1 MLASSLKGIVAQT
14 LCKRP
19 SKGRIA
25 ALEVLIVNNA
35 ICNQIREGKTFQIE
49 LGMQVGRKEGNMLMN
64 DALVQHVMD
73 ENIMPEEAV
82 HRSLQRADLIEKLS
96 AKGIKVSDDDDA

>member
-19 SKGRIA
+19 SKGRVA

-35 ICNQIREGKTFQIE
+35 ISNQIREGKTFQIE
-49 LGMQVGRKEGNMLMN
+49 SGMQVGRKEGNMLMN
-64 DALVQHVMD
+64 DALVQLVVD
-73 ENIMPEEAV
+73 DKITPEEAV

-96 AKGIKVSDDDDA
+96 AKDINLSHDED